1 MKKSQIENIIN
12 GVAAVAL
19 LYLFLKIGFLGILF
33 SVGVA
38 LVAYAYHLDTPL
50 VAASAIFGGIFWHG
64 FLQKRI
70 EAFGVPYGMGNPRE
84 ISGRVTGIARQGA
97 GTLAPPPQG
106 VLPGIVEGFEDAQA
120 GGEKKEGATA
130 ESKPAAPDAPPSTP
144 GLVQEEPKK
153 ESFTSKKTAGMFKL
167 GDIPSDARDGAHI
180 DVGTTMMQALNALKP
195 DQVKAMT
202 DDTKKL
208 LETQKSLM
216 GMLNNLKPMLNDGRE
231 LMETFTQM
239 FNNTPK

>member
-1 MKKSQIENIIN
+1 MKKSQVENIIN
-12 GVAAVAL
+12 GVAVIAV

-38 LVAYAYHLDTPL
+38 LVAYAYHLDMPL

-70 EAFGVPYGMGNPRE
+70 EAFALPYGMGNPRE
-84 ISGRVTGIARQGA
+84 ISGRVTKIAKQGA
-97 GTLAPPPQG
+97 GTLAPPPEG
-106 VLPGIVEGFEDAQA
+106 VLPGIVEGFEDATPNSA
-120 GGEKKEGATA
+120 EKKEGAPA
-130 ESKPAAPDAPPSTP
+130 ESKPAPPDETPSTP
-144 GLVQEEPKK
+144 GLVQEAPKK
-153 ESFTSKKTAGMFKL
+153 ESFTSAKTSGMFKL

-216 GMLNNLKPMLNDGRE
+216 GMLNSLKPMLTDGKQ
-231 LMETFTQM
+231 MMDTFSEM
-239 FNNTPK
+239 FGNQ